1 MKQKSVTIVMVD
13 NDRLY
18 IDPTASTEY
27 EGKCSELQLSTF
39 YFKIFHQPHLGPFI
53 YAPQVHLAIRTTIY
67 NYALLSYK

>member
-39 YFKIFHQPHLGPFI
+39 YFKIFNLI
-53 YAPQVHLAIRTTIY
+53 YVLY
-67 NYALLSYK
+67 NIKNIAVQFFSVLW